1 MLTNSISA
9 LQTGV
14 GVYVPSMYD
23 TVMSWHV
30 AFDPY
35 SNSSYL
41 PLARAHGLRPN
52 ESTDFGVI
60 THGGQ
65 LSNFTLTHVSTEN
78 QMWHFTSP
86 GDYLRG
92 PTSPFA
98 PPPVTSGRVVD
109 VARGGECNEV
119 SACRQL
125 HPVLYRQW
133 LYLYWCDLLTGRGVA
148 FPPGQQLSRTAN
160 VTNETQHGAHNI
172 TEPASNATTS
182 NITTIAPSAPAQNT
196 SVGGQGRR
204 RVRGF

>member
-1 MLTNSISA
+1 MLTNSIFA

-109 VARGGECNEV
+109 VARGGECNKV
-119 SACRQL
+119 SPGRQL
-125 HPVLYRQW
+125 CSVFGGQG
-133 LYLYWCDLLTGRGVA
+133 LYLYWCDLLAGRGVA
-148 FPPGQQLSRTAN
+148 FPPGQQQTSTSRTAN
-160 VTNETQHGAHNI
+160 VTNETQHGAHNT
-172 TEPASNATTS
+172 TEPALNATTS
-182 NITTIAPSAPAQNT
+182 NITTTAPAQNT
-196 SVGGQGRR
+196 SVGQGRR